1 MLKSRKIRDQKGA
14 AVTGLVIALMFFILM
29 AGLFAFDAS
38 RVQMAQR
45 ELTATCDAAA
55 LAGTAM
61 LTSYDVSNDTG
72 PPASPDPAGT
82 KLLNA
87 QNNSGAY
94 AYNMFLM
101 GNVLG
106 KWIRPQTSLVTNVGE
121 LATTTDGETK
131 VCIGLVDPLNYY
143 SSVPPSIPD
152 NAKGTAI
159 GIYAGYGYH
168 PAFISFFGIG
178 NVGIRASSVG
188 GLPQVDAVLVLDLSG
203 SMDDLTPVTLVKRY
217 WDAHRGLDMSVYR
230 TAMNQ
235 PMPTLMLGGATNNLK
250 FNEPPPSRGY
260 NGPAIDGLGWTDE
273 RVAAR
278 PLVNLLVTNGSSSTA
293 PYTAANPP
301 TPATDLLTADLGSL
315 SPLASRIANVPTEN
329 GSPDGS
335 ELKPDFDEFQGHGC
349 VTYLEVDHPNTN
361 QSIIEYVGLD
371 TTTFISGTSLNAL
384 PPQNLS
390 FSEKG
395 TVLLDDKQ
403 IVFKNYLRNAPDTN
417 DFNSTPG
424 NCPLIKMSASG
435 VEKITGAFGW
445 ATPAQDGGRCSPYK
459 NHLTN
464 HLHYPQPPAT
474 GRIGHLQQSETS
486 HNVIYTDLVV
496 NFGSPTNGQK
506 PIQPVWGPNVFKPVT
521 YTFGGPDVED
531 DPQIQGNT
539 YSFPNIAVLV
549 EAARGNLDFPG
560 AGGSG
565 NLDRTGLHRGYDL
578 RGGDPDQ
585 QQYYAPSLNG
595 MNTSSGLI
603 QPAAGYQRAYQ
614 RLAMWY
620 SQPVATTLDSCD
632 QAFFQR
638 LAALTDCRFGLVSF
652 SDRWTL
658 SGNPATSVASANT
671 GQMGSPSDLSATGA
685 SANSYYYDISFQSV
699 AHTANARPRAWDGR
713 LGMSDSSCI
722 ARHECQADQSEGGG
736 TGIGFRLPRFPL
748 NTSLTK
754 AECLRN
760 MQKGSPNSGTT
771 YPWSDPTHGD
781 GLYNGRPLNG
791 TMCSEALATARLA
804 FQTAPYTPRPGSK
817 RAIIFFTDGVPVP
830 ESEEGP
836 SGITADQ
843 CRQDGIAIFSIG
855 LNMLGNA
862 ELTNRQTAFL
872 GNSSGGLSG
881 RAKNGGRFFMCN
893 DVTQVQQAFSSI
905 ARRLTQSQK

>member
-72 PPASPDPAGT
+72 PPASTQPAGS
-82 KLLNA
+82 KLLDA

-94 AYNMFLM
+94 SYNMFLM

-106 KWIRPQTSLVTNVGE
+106 KWIRPQTSLVSTVGE
-121 LATTTDGETK
+121 LGTTTDGEVK
-131 VCIGLVDPLNYY
+131 VCIGLVDPLNSY
-143 SSVPPSIPD
+143 SSVPPVIPG
-152 NAKGTAI
+152 NAAGTAI
-159 GIYAGYGYH
+159 GVYAGYGYH

-217 WDAHRGLDMSVYR
+217 WDAHRGNNLATSTQANGFQY
-230 TAMNQ
+230 TQLKA
-235 PMPTLMLGGATNNLK
+235 GGAPSAVIYS
-250 FNEPPPSRGY
+250 EPPPSEGY
-260 NGPAIDGLGWTDE
+260 NGPAIDLKGWTDE
-273 RVAAR
+273 KHAAT
-278 PLVNLLVTNGSSSTA
+278 PLVNLLMSGTTTG
-293 PYTAANPP
+293 PYTHDSP
-301 TPATDLLTADLGSL
+301 TPTYTTDLLTADEGSQ
-315 SPLASRIANVPTEN
+315 SIIASLVN
-329 GSPDGS
+329 GTPEKNGGPDN
-335 ELKPDFDEFQGHGC
+335 EFNPDFDEFQGHGC
-349 VTYLEVDHPNTN
+349 VTYLETNHPNTN

-371 TTTFISGTSLNAL
+371 TATYLTGTSLNAL
-384 PPQNLS
+384 PPQNLQ

-395 TVLLDDKQ
+395 TVLSGASM
-403 IVFKNYLRNAPDTN
+403 IVFKQYLRHSPDTN
-417 DFNSTPG
+417 DFNSAPG
-424 NCPLIKMSASG
+424 NCPLLKSGGGSAVVKM
-435 VEKITGAFGW
+435 VEFGW
-445 ATPAQDGGRCSPYK
+445 VLPAQGGRCSPYK
-459 NHLTN
+459 NYLTD
-464 HLHYPQPPAT
+464 HLHYPPAPAS
-474 GRIGHLQQSETS
+474 GMIGMTDKNPLL

-496 NFGSPTNGQK
+496 NFGNPGNAQK
-506 PIQPVWGPNVFKPVT
+506 PIQPVWGPNIFQPVA
-521 YTFGGPDVED
+521 YTFGDASVED
-531 DPQIQGNT
+531 DAIIRGNT

-549 EAARGNLDFPG
+549 EASRGNLDSPG
-560 AGGSG
+560 TGAVG
-565 NLDRTGLHRGYDL
+565 NFDMTALHRGYDL
-578 RGGDPDQ
+578 RGGDSAFRA
-585 QQYYAPSLNG
+585 YYAPSTTG
-595 MNTSSGLI
+595 MNTNAGLV
-603 QPAAGYQRAYQ
+603 QPATGYQRAYQ

-620 SQPVATTLDSCD
+620 SQPIATTLDSCD

-638 LAALTDCRFGLVSF
+638 LTALTDCRFGLVGF
-652 SDRWTL
+652 SDSWTL
-658 SGNPATSVASANT
+658 SGNPANSVASANT
-671 GQMGSPSDLSATGA
+671 GVFGSSANYTASGP
-685 SANSYYYDISFQSV
+685 SANSYYIDIGYKSV
-699 AHTANARPRAWDGR
+699 TDSDPKPRVWDGR
-713 LGMSDSSCI
+713 LGPSDASCA
-722 ARHECQADQSEGGG
+722 ARHECRVDQSVGGG
-736 TGIGFRLPRFPL
+736 TGVGFRLPRFPL

-760 MQKGSPNSGTT
+760 MQKGSPSTGQTWA
-771 YPWSDPTHGD
+771 WSDPNHGD

-791 TMCSEALATARLA
+791 TMCSEALETARLS

-830 ESEEGP
+830 PTEAGP
-836 SGITADQ
+836 SGTTADN
-843 CRQDGIAIFSIG
+843 CKQDGIAIFAIG
-855 LNMLGNA
+855 LNMLGNGD
-862 ELTNRQTAFL
+862 LTAQQTAFL